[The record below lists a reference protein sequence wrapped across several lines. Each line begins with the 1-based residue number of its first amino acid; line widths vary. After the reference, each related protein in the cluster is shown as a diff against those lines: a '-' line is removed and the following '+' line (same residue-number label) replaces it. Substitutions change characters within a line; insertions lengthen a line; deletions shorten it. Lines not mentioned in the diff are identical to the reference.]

1 MGLEGVGGATRCPVA
16 RYGSAKLNFSLVYSI
31 SRKSHLRG
39 SYFPSGFE
47 NL

>member
-1 MGLEGVGGATRCPVA
+1 MGLDGSGGAVRRHEA
-16 RYGSAKLNFSLVYSI
+16 RYGSAKPDFPPVYSI

-39 SYFPSGFE
+39 SYFSSGFE